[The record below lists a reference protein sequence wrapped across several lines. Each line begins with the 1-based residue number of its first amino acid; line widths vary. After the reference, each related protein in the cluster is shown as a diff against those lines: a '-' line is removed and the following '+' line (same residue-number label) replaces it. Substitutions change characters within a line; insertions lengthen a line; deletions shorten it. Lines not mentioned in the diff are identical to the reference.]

1 MMIESKESDQN
12 DVMDKKKTPR
22 EETDNPGIQMQVGK
36 TCPRCCADKL
46 IYNGLLQL
54 TCPNCGLVEA
64 GVNT

>member
-1 MMIESKESDQN
+1 MRESNNLDHNKLTEG
-12 DVMDKKKTPR
+12 
-22 EETDNPGIQMQVGK
+22 ETKSGEDLPGQGIQMQVGK
-36 TCPRCCADKL
+36 TCPRCYADKL